1 MNCTDLVV
9 YRDARDELRAALAA
23 ALPPE
28 RRRVLA
34 EWVQAGAPDP
44 GATMPRT
51 PITLRLDPETLAA
64 LDALAADLAADPRA
78 RALAYGGRVTRQ
90 DAARYALQ
98 RGLEAVGVPAEPAP
112 DERPR
117 PKRTRKPAPSAK
129 PEADADAED
138 PELAAAFVE
147 LESRLGTLQA
157 IADKLEVDLS
167 SVSRWRSGGRK
178 PRPKARA
185 QILELAGE

>member
-9 YRDARDELRAALAA
+9 YRDARDELRAALAT

-98 RGLEAVGVPAEPAP
+98 RGLEAVGQPAAAPAP

-129 PEADADAED
+129 PEADAED
-138 PELAAAFVE
+138 PELAAAFVV

-157 IADKLEVDLS
+157 IADKLDVDLS